1 MKNLKLTVIG
11 LVLAFALGNLTATHA
26 PQVALTPSV
35 SAASVFEN
43 ASIRRQNYITRYRTN
58 AVKLIEALETAK
70 ALKDEYDGSAL
81 NDGIVDGD
89 FANSSNDDLTAQQF
103 KDAAGNVEA
112 FRALFYANF
121 YATNVYRLRR

>member
-1 MKNLKLTVIG
+1 MKSLKLGIIVATC
-11 LVLAFALGNLTATHA
+11 AFTLGNLTASKA
-26 PQVALTPSV
+26 PTLTPSA
-35 SAASVFEN
+35 SAAPAVFQN
-43 ASIRRQNYITRYRTN
+43 TSIRRQNYITRYRAN

-70 ALKDEYDGSAL
+70 ALKDEYDGSAY

-89 FANSSNDDLTAQQF
+89 FTNSSNDDLTATQF